1 MSCTR
6 EIAPNIHAIGI
17 SDRRLERFENLF
29 PLPKG
34 VTYNSYLI
42 TGKVNILMDTI
53 DQGVIR
59 PFLENID
66 SILHGEPLHYLIITH
81 MEPDH
86 CSAIELLLQRYPN
99 LRLVGNAKTFQ
110 LFEQFYNANYRDNYD
125 VVKNNDERALGEYT
139 FQFIFAPMVH
149 WPEVMFAYE
158 KSNQILFSADAFG
171 TFGAS
176 NGHIFA
182 DETDFEHDYLD
193 EMRRYYC
200 NIVGKYG
207 AQVQTIMKKFDSI
220 DVTMI
225 CPLHGPIWRENFDL
239 LLQKHTSWSTYEPE
253 TNGVVFACA
262 SMYGNTE
269 ETALLLADKL
279 SQRGVQSIQFY
290 DVSKTNASYIIASI
304 FQYSHIVFAAP
315 TYNMG
320 LYYPMASLIDEMAA
334 LGIKN
339 RDFALIGNSS
349 WAPMTSINIM
359 KEKMA
364 EMKDMRL
371 IGDPFQILSALK
383 EDHIAE
389 LDVLADTIAN
399 SILNK

>member
-1 MSCTR
+1 MSYTR
-6 EIAPNIHAIGI
+6 EIAPHIHAIGI

-29 PLPKG
+29 PLPNG

-42 TGKVNILMDTI
+42 TGEVNILMDTV
-53 DQGVIR
+53 DQSVIR
-59 PFLENID
+59 PFLENIET
-66 SILHGEPLHYLIITH
+66 LLQGQPLHYLLITH

-86 CSAIELLLQRYPN
+86 CSAIDLLVQRYPN

-110 LFEQFYNANYRDNYD
+110 LLEQFYPSNYSENYHLI
-125 VVKNNDERALGEYT
+125 KNNDELSLGEYT

-149 WPEVMFAYE
+149 WPEVMFIYE
-158 KSNQILFSADAFG
+158 KSNKILFSADAFG

-182 DETDFEHDYLD
+182 DESNFEHDYLD

-207 AQVQTIMKKFDSI
+207 AQVQTVMKKVDALNIS
-220 DVTMI
+220 ML
-225 CPLHGPIWRENFDL
+225 CPLHGPVWRKNFDL
-239 LLQKHTSWSTYEPE
+239 LIQKHTAWSTYEPE
-253 TNGVVFACA
+253 TNGVVIVCG

-269 ETALLLADKL
+269 EVALSLANKL
-279 SQRGVQSIQFY
+279 SQRGVHSIQVY
-290 DVSKTNASYIIASI
+290 DVSKTDASYIIADI

-320 LYYPMASLIDEMAA
+320 LYYPMNSLMEEMAA
-334 LGIKN
+334 LGMKN
-339 RDFALIGNSS
+339 RDFSLIGNSS

-359 KEKMA
+359 KEKLEGMN
-364 EMKDMRL
+364 DMRL
-371 IGDPFQILSALK
+371 VGQPFQILSAMK
-383 EDHIAE
+383 EDQIAE
-389 LDVLADTIAN
+389 FNALADAIAT
-399 SILNK
+399 SIQSK

>member
-29 PLPKG
+29 PLPNG

-110 LFEQFYNANYRDNYD
+110 LFEQFYNASYRDNYD
-125 VVKNNDERALGEYT
+125 VVKNNDERSLGEYT

-149 WPEVMFAYE
+149 WPEVMFVYE

-290 DVSKTNASYIIASI
+290 DVSKTNASYVIASI
-304 FQYSHIVFAAP
+304 FQHSHIVFAAP

-371 IGDPFQILSALK
+371 IGNPFQILSALK
-383 EDHIAE
+383 EDQIAE
-389 LDVLADTIAN
+389 FDVLADTIAN